1 MGDSAILAAMS
12 SLASQHL
19 ILIAPELWMTLLC
32 CAILTADFLFPSFPK
47 EGLAYLSMGGI
58 LLIIL
63 QLIFFAAGGLS
74 GTLFNGMFILDPLA
88 IFFKVFILFA
98 TLMALLASLDYVGK
112 MRYFRGEYYFLL
124 LFSALGMMFMASAND
139 FLSLFV
145 TLEFATFGFYVLVAY
160 LREDAKSNEAG
171 IKFFILG
178 VLAASLIAYG
188 VSLIYGDTG
197 TILFQEMEALRPK
210 ASAGLILGLLF
221 VFAGIGF
228 KVGAVP
234 FHAWIPDVYEG
245 APTPVTAYLSVV
257 PKAAAFALLLRVAL
271 VSFGGWI
278 VDWQWLIVTVSIL
291 SMTYGN
297 ITAIAQKNMKRLLA
311 YSGIAQ
317 IGTILIGLAAGSK
330 MGGDSILF
338 YLLTYL
344 FANLGAFIVLIAF
357 SNLTG
362 TDDLSDLSGLSRR
375 SPLLAFAMLIFLLSL
390 AGVPPLAGFLAKVYL
405 FAAAVHRGLLLLVT
419 VGLINVVIS
428 FYYYLI
434 VVKKMYTL
442 EPADPSPI
450 PLSAPMKVVLYACMA
465 GVIVLGMWPAP
476 FIDFSAAAMKPFVG
490 LMPR

>member
-1 MGDSAILAAMS
+1 MP
-12 SLASQHL
+12 QNF

-32 CAILTADFLFPSFPK
+32 CVVLTVDLVLPNLKQAH
-47 EGLAYLSMGGI
+47 LAYLSVGGMALVI
-58 LLIIL
+58 V
-63 QLIFFAAGGLS
+63 QLIFFAAGGTEGS
-74 GTLFNGMFILDPLA
+74 LFNGMFVLDGLA
-88 IFFKVFILFA
+88 IFFKIFILAA
-98 TLMALLASLDYVGK
+98 TILTLLASLDYVGK

-139 FLSLFV
+139 FLSLFI

-160 LREDAKSNEAG
+160 LREDVKSNEAG

-178 VLAASLIAYG
+178 VLAASMIAYG

-197 TILFQEMEALRPK
+197 TILFQEIAKIRPG
-210 ASAGLILGLLF
+210 ASIGLILGLLF
-221 VFAGIGF
+221 VFVGIGF

-234 FHAWIPDVYEG
+234 FHAWVPDVYEG
-245 APTPVTAYLSVV
+245 APTPVTAYLSIV

-271 VSFGGWI
+271 ATFGAWI
-278 VDWQWLIVTVSIL
+278 SDWQWLIVTVSML

-297 ITAIAQKNMKRLLA
+297 ITAIAQKNVKRLLA

-362 TDDLSDLSGLSRR
+362 KDDLNDLAGLNRR

-390 AGVPPLAGFLAKVYL
+390 AGVPPLAGFLAKVYI

-442 EPADPSPI
+442 EPDDLSPI
-450 PLSAPMKVVLYACMA
+450 PLSTPMKVALYACMA
-465 GVIVLGMWPAP
+465 GVILLGVWPAP
-476 FIDFSAAAMKPFVG
+476 FIDLSSTAMIPFS
-490 LMPR
+490 R